1 MRLTDTELEKCL
13 MGDLI
18 QFGEY
23 GGVSFRTYITVH
35 SESHGESINGP
46 MSRRSIGELVT
57 SLLDVNEDIE
67 INIKK
72 VFSKIIYG

>member
-1 MRLTDTELEKCL
+1 MILNDQEMEKCL

-18 QFGEY
+18 QFGEI
-23 GGVSFRTYITVH
+23 GGVAYRTYITIN
-35 SESHGESINGP
+35 SKSHGRSITGP

-57 SLLDVNEDIE
+57 DLLDVNEDIE

-72 VFSKIIYG
+72 IFSKEV